1 MAADLKYEVEVATQ
15 NAQRALEN
23 LGRRVERLNDDF
35 GQFNQTVTRFST
47 VLAGTLT
54 AAGVAAARFA
64 DQMTDIAAANETT
77 VASVIGLSKALA
89 QSGGNADAAAR
100 LFQTFANNIE
110 AANSGNL
117 KTLQTF
123 ERLGISITDL
133 GRMSQEELRGKVLKA
148 LTEIRDPAQRNAI
161 AMDMF
166 GKAIM
171 GVDLKTFTAEIDRQT
186 QKYSE
191 YQGQIE
197 TAGAAFDKMAAIL
210 TDLKVAAA
218 IAFEPLFK
226 VISQL
231 NIDVK
236 DLTVLFRIMAA
247 ALVASV
253 SAAVLGGFVKLL
265 TIMKELNTV
274 VSKNKLITIIGAIL
288 AVASGA
294 SAYLGLTKESVDEQ
308 EKLNKEVD
316 KTKNITQETQRDQQ
330 GLLDV
335 IKKQRDSL
343 TQVTE
348 QYFRQRQS
356 AQSRLD
362 LELESLNLSEEQRR
376 VKQETAQI
384 EEQTQS
390 ALLSLKQ
397 KYEALDEASRKNRAQ
412 DYARERDLIIQNG
425 EAAKRAT
432 EERIRTI
439 NSERAILED
448 LQKQYSV
455 YTDARVKL
463 LEKVARA
470 EIEAGRF
477 QDRASQE
484 EKLNTILAQ
493 RARLMEAVAKS
504 NLSPEDQ
511 EKIKKAIADATGN
524 TKLMQ
529 QGFQDIQRSIEG
541 AILATEGLSETQRQ
555 AANDILLNTQNSR
568 NTITAVGEA
577 MAVESQR
584 IQDYQR
590 SFTTGWSR
598 AFQQY
603 ADDATNAAKRAE
615 QIFTKVTQGLE
626 DAFVNFAKTGKLSF
640 RDLINSIIE
649 DLLRSQIRQLLA
661 QTFNFGGG
669 AGGGSNIFSSIGKI
683 FGFASGG
690 VVPGNK
696 PILVGER
703 GPEIFMPPGAGNI
716 IPNNQLGGGATIYY
730 NISAVDARSFQE
742 LVARDPQFIYAVTEQ
757 GRRSLPQTRR

>member
-1 MAADLKYEVEVATQ
+1 
-15 NAQRALEN
+15 
-23 LGRRVERLNDDF
+23 
-35 GQFNQTVTRFST
+35 
-47 VLAGTLT
+47 
-54 AAGVAAARFA
+54 
-64 DQMTDIAAANETT
+64 
-77 VASVIGLSKALA
+77 
-89 QSGGNADAAAR
+89 
-100 LFQTFANNIE
+100 
-110 AANSGNL
+110 
-117 KTLQTF
+117 
-123 ERLGISITDL
+123 
-133 GRMSQEELRGKVLKA
+133 
-148 LTEIRDPAQRNAI
+148 
-161 AMDMF
+161 
-166 GKAIM
+166 
-171 GVDLKTFTAEIDRQT
+171 
-186 QKYSE
+186 
-191 YQGQIE
+191 
-197 TAGAAFDKMAAIL
+197 
-210 TDLKVAAA
+210 
-218 IAFEPLFK
+218 
-226 VISQL
+226 
-231 NIDVK
+231 
-236 DLTVLFRIMAA
+236 MAA

-294 SAYLGLTKESVDEQ
+294 SAYLGLTRESVDEQ

-316 KTKNITQETQRDQQ
+316 KTRNATQETQRDQQ
-330 GLLDV
+330 GLLDI

-348 QYFRQRQS
+348 QYLRQRQS
-356 AQSRLD
+356 AQDRLD

-425 EAAKRAT
+425 EASKRTT
-432 EERIRTI
+432 EERIRAI

-504 NLSPEDQ
+504 NLTPEDQ

-524 TKLMQ
+524 TKLME

-541 AILATEGLSETQRQ
+541 AILATEGLNEAQRQ

-577 MAVESQR
+577 MAIESQR

-716 IPNNQLGGGATIYY
+716 IPNNQLGGGTTIYY